1 MRRLR
6 SSSIYWV
13 SALLLS
19 TVACG
24 GGGGGSTPTSPST
37 GGTSGGTTQDSTP
50 PSLTGAFVNAEQAVA
65 FFVFGATLPS
75 EIRNPTW
82 EIETA
87 SQDVPVL
94 AAMSGRVMWIADTA
108 QGDQA
113 ITIQTSDAS
122 IYVLVH
128 DHVRDVRVTVGQTVT
143 AGQQIG
149 IVGRL
154 NNGRGRTELQLN
166 RRVPAPEVAVCLRT
180 FFSASVNAAF
190 EAASQRLNGSTNTCL
205 ADTVVP

>member
-1 MRRLR
+1 MGRLR
-6 SSSIYWV
+6 NASIFWVSSI
-13 SALLLS
+13 LIS

-24 GGGGGSTPTSPST
+24 GGGGGTPTSPS
-37 GGTSGGTTQDSTP
+37 SGGSSGGNTQDSTP
-50 PSLTGAFVNAEQAVA
+50 PAMTTAFVNPEQAVA

-75 EIRNPTW
+75 GVQNPTW

-87 SQDVPVL
+87 TQDVPVL
-94 AAMSGRVMWIADTA
+94 ATMSGRVMWIADTA
-108 QGDQA
+108 QGDKA
-113 ITIQTSDAS
+113 ITIQTSDSS

-128 DHVRDVRVTVGQTVT
+128 DHVLDVRVSVGQTVT

-166 RRVPAPEVAVCLRT
+166 RRIPAPEVAVCLRT
-180 FFSASVNAAF
+180 FFSSAVNTAF

-205 ADTVVP
+205 AQTVAP